1 MARKTLPSATSLSPI
16 SQDLYTGGV
25 ILDDQFYAD
34 AVLLPVLLPKGKQ
47 FTEVAG
53 LRIVEETCWLARSG
67 MPQSDYICLWR
78 FNSYLPKCNFNI
90 YISFIDH
97 INDYPRANF
106 NHIEGD
112 TLPCL
117 V

>member
-90 YISFIDH
+90 YISFRHH
-97 INDYPRANF
+97 I
-106 NHIEGD
+106 
-112 TLPCL
+112 
-117 V
+117 